1 LFVGL
6 RLRDDLTDGGDRQGS
21 VRPVGRLGARAT
33 VECVTASGLTGA
45 RLPAP
50 GRVDPLRFFSA
61 EQVGRA
67 RSYHRPLYW
76 SAAVELTLAT
86 AFLTALAWSAAGSAL
101 DPGSLPW
108 WARTLAYVSI
118 IIALSAA
125 LGTPLGFWRGYL
137 RERSFGF
144 STQTARG
151 WLIDRIKAV
160 GINLVL
166 VPPLL
171 LAFVALARALPG
183 WWVAPA
189 AAAFALAVFVLS
201 CLAPVLLAPLF
212 NRFVPLK
219 QEPLRSELH
228 ALARAAGVPVEAV
241 HVEDTSRRTRKA
253 NAYVT
258 GLGRTR
264 RLVVSDTLLADASPA
279 EIHVVV
285 AHELGHRKLRHVLLG
300 TLLSLVGAVV
310 ATVLVWALLG
320 TKVADPRRLPLLL
333 LITLGLTLVT
343 GPAAN
348 ALSRRWERRADRF
361 ALELTGDRA
370 AYEQAFRR
378 LAASN
383 LSDLD
388 PPKLVYLLLFTHPT
402 PPQRLAASAE

>member
-1 LFVGL
+1 
-6 RLRDDLTDGGDRQGS
+6 
-21 VRPVGRLGARAT
+21 VRRAT
-33 VECVTASGLTGA
+33 VECVTAASSTGA
-45 RLPAP
+45 GLRGLR
-50 GRVDPLRFFSA
+50 RVDPLCFFSA

-76 SAAVELTLAT
+76 AGAGELVLGAGLLAG
-86 AFLTALAWSAAGSAL
+86 LAWSAAGSAL

-108 WARTLAYVSI
+108 WARTLAYACI
-118 IIALSAA
+118 IIVLSAA
-125 LGTPLGFWRGYL
+125 LRTPLGFWRGYL

-151 WLIDRIKAV
+151 WLIDRMKAV

-171 LAFVALARALPG
+171 VALVALARALPG

-201 CLAPVLLAPLF
+201 FLAPVLLAPLF
-212 NRFVPLK
+212 NRFVPLE

-241 HVEDTSRRTRKA
+241 LVEDTSRRTRKA

-258 GLGRTR
+258 GLARTR
-264 RLVVSDTLLADASPA
+264 RLVVSDTLLAHASPP

-285 AHELGHRKLRHVLLG
+285 AHELGHRKMRHVLLG
-300 TLLSLVGAVV
+300 TLLSLVGAVLG
-310 ATVLVWALLG
+310 TVVLWALLG
-320 TKVADPRRLPLLL
+320 TKVADPHRLPLLL
-333 LITLGLTLVT
+333 LIALGLTLVT

-348 ALSRRWERRADRF
+348 ALSRRWEQKADRF

-370 AYEQAFRR
+370 AYEQTFRR

-402 PPQRLAASAE
+402 PPQRLAAAIVE

>member
-1 LFVGL
+1 V
-6 RLRDDLTDGGDRQGS
+6 
-21 VRPVGRLGARAT
+21 
-33 VECVTASGLTGA
+33 
-45 RLPAP
+45 
-50 GRVDPLRFFSA
+50 RFFSP
-61 EQVGRA
+61 EQVGRS

-86 AFLTALAWSAAGSAL
+86 AFLAALSWSAAGSAL
-101 DPGSLPW
+101 DPSSLPW
-108 WARTLAYVSI
+108 WARTLAYACI
-118 IIALSAA
+118 IIVLSAA
-125 LGTPLGFWRGYL
+125 LRTPLGFWRGYL
-137 RERSFGF
+137 REHRFGF

-189 AAAFALAVFVLS
+189 AAAFALVVLVLS
-201 CLAPVLLAPLF
+201 FLAPVLLAPLF
-212 NRFVPLK
+212 NRFVPLE
-219 QEPLRSELH
+219 QPLRSELH
-228 ALARAAGVPVEAV
+228 ALARAAGVPVEDV
-241 HVEDTSRRTRKA
+241 LVEDTSRRTRKA

-258 GLGRTR
+258 GLARTR
-264 RLVVSDTLLADASPA
+264 RLVVSDTLLDEASSP

-285 AHELGHRKLRHVLLG
+285 AHELGHRKMRHVLLG

-310 ATVLVWALLG
+310 GTAVVWALLG
-320 TKVADPRRLPLLL
+320 TEVADPHRLPLLL
-333 LITLGLTLVT
+333 LIALGLALVT

-348 ALSRRWERRADRF
+348 ALSRRWEQKADRF
-361 ALELTGDRA
+361 ALELTGDPA
-370 AYEQAFRR
+370 AYEQTFRR

-402 PPQRLAASAE
+402 PPQRLAAAIDE